1 MISKTFS
8 SRADNLRSFFKTWKV
23 DGCLIEKPLDLFYL
37 TGLQL
42 SLGLLVIL
50 PKKAQLFVDGRYIEF
65 TKKNSPFPVQLLS
78 KEAVASYL
86 KIGKDFRGQALAFD
100 SQFTTVYRS
109 EQLKKL
115 YAGKLIGIPQP
126 LKELRAVKSLAELKA
141 MEKSAKLLWKGFEHI
156 RRGLKAGVT
165 EKELALSFEL
175 FCLKGGAEK
184 LAFDPIIAFGKN
196 SAYPHYRPGN
206 AKLKKGDIVLIDI
219 GVVVDQYHSDMT
231 RTIFFGKPDSRL
243 VVLESVVKKA
253 HAVALSLCK
262 KGAKVGDLDKAARCV
277 IEKAGLGKLILHS
290 LGHGIGLETH
300 EFPRI
305 KFQGE
310 DHEVILQDGM
320 VITIE
325 PGLYLEGAGGIRYE
339 DTIVITE
346 KGYRNFYA

>member
-1 MISKTFS
+1 MTLKNFS
-8 SRADNLRSFFKTWKV
+8 NRADSLRSFFKTWKV
-23 DGCLIEKPLDLFYL
+23 DGCLIENPLDLFYL

-42 SLGLLVIL
+42 SLGVLVIL

-65 TKKNSPFPVQLLS
+65 AKKNSPSPVQLLS
-78 KEAVASYL
+78 KEAVAAYL
-86 KIGKDFRGQALAFD
+86 KSRPSLAFD

-126 LKELRAVKSLAELKA
+126 LKELRAVKNLAELKA
-141 MEKSAKLLWKGFEHI
+141 MVKSAKLLWNGFEHI

-175 FCLKGGAEK
+175 FCLKAGAEK

-206 AKLKKGDIVLIDI
+206 AKLKKDDIVLIDI
-219 GVVVDQYHSDMT
+219 GVVVDRYHSDMT

-253 HAVALSLCK
+253 HAAALSLCK
-262 KGAKVGDLDKAARCV
+262 KGAKVGDLDKAARHV